1 MKTMDTE
8 TARDTSGTEHEPPMG
23 KANPWWFV
31 PPLYFMQA
39 VPAALVNDISPLIY
53 KEFGIDNVAITR
65 WTSLVALPWAV
76 KMFLGPFVELNST
89 RRKWILVTQLLIVLG
104 ILGVAFTVLG
114 GHPVLPQPPGSPP
127 VLPNFFKFS
136 LAFLAI
142 SALFSAT
149 CDIATDGFYL
159 MSLRR
164 DVQAAF
170 SGVLT
175 TSSRLGRL
183 FCTSILVMLAGV
195 LSQRSHSPA
204 TAWMV
209 TLLVGGAVYLA
220 GRMVLGSSLP
230 RPSEDVAV
238 ESAPGENWKNL
249 ARTLCIVATAFFVYF
264 VLQSVLRICA
274 NGIAGPVVDAEGHTA
289 NSMALLGNLKGWALD
304 AKALH
309 ADRLQVMEC
318 LPLAAIFGWL
328 SYRLSHRTPTG
339 EAFGTFFRQ
348 QKIGAVLLFILFYRM
363 PEAMVGKMTLLF
375 LKDPVTK
382 GGMGMND
389 VQIGFYNGTI
399 GVLGIIAGGIVG
411 GLLVSKLG
419 LRKAFWPLVLAMH
432 LPNLLYLWAAA
443 MHPPIQAIGLVAFVD
458 QFGYGIGFSAY
469 MVYLMFVAQRS
480 NYRTSHYAIATGLG
494 VLTIQVSGILSGIIQ
509 TNFGYV
515 NFFIA
520 VMFLAI
526 PSVLTLLLIPLEDR
540 PQAAPA

>member
-1 MKTMDTE
+1 METME
-8 TARDTSGTEHEPPMG
+8 TDAPQDAATYPREHGDRSG
-23 KANPWWFV
+23 NPWWFV

-39 VPAALVNDISPLIY
+39 VPAAIVNDVSPLIY
-53 KEFGIDNVAITR
+53 KEFGVDNAAITR

-89 RRKWILVTQLLIVLG
+89 RRKWILATQLMITVA
-104 ILGVAFTVLG
+104 ILAIAFAIHV
-114 GHPVLPQPPGSPP
+114 
-127 VLPNFFKFS
+127 PNFFGFS

-159 MSLRR
+159 MSLRKEQ
-164 DVQAAF
+164 QAAF

-183 FCTSILVMLAGV
+183 FCSSLLVMLAGILQKHV
-195 LSQRSHSPA
+195 GQTSA
-204 TAWMV
+204 TSWMV
-209 TLLVGGAVYLA
+209 ALLVGGAVYFA
-220 GRMVLGSSLP
+220 GRVVLGGSLP
-230 RPSEDVAV
+230 YPAEDVAPASV
-238 ESAPGENWKNL
+238 PGENWKNL

-264 VLQSVLRICA
+264 ALQSIVRFVA
-274 NGIAGPVVDAEGHTA
+274 NRMAGSLGSLP
-289 NSMALLGNLKGWALD
+289 LLGDLKGWKLTPEAVR
-304 AKALH
+304 
-309 ADRLQVMEC
+309 ADQLQLLEC
-318 LPLAAIFGWL
+318 LPAAALFAWL
-328 SYRLSHRTPTG
+328 SYRLTHRTPTG

-348 QKIGAVLLFILFYRM
+348 ERIGAVLLFILFYRM
-363 PEAMVGKMTLLF
+363 PEAMVGKIAPLF
-375 LKDPVTK
+375 LKDDVSK
-382 GGMGMND
+382 GGMGMNLE
-389 VQIGFYNGTI
+389 QIGFYNGTI

-411 GLLVSKLG
+411 GLLVSKMG

-443 MHPPIQAIGLVAFVD
+443 SHPAIPTIGIVAFVD

-494 VLTIQVSGILSGIIQ
+494 VLTIQTSGILSGIIQ

-515 NFFIA
+515 SFFLA
-520 VMFLAI
+520 AMLLAI
-526 PSVLTLLLIPLEDR
+526 PSVLTLLFIPLEDR
-540 PQAAPA
+540 AKPA